1 MIALC
6 ADWMREGGIF
16 YDEEGMWTES
26 TASRLRHSYWRRLPN
41 VFRHVVI
48 GFGIDDKCNL
58 QAARMQM

>member
-1 MIALC
+1 
-6 ADWMREGGIF
+6 MREGGIF